1 MNFDN
6 LHLPVEHIYRA
17 VPVPVTAPS
26 SAKYSMAHSQAPSL
40 PQSHA
45 PVYVDPKDRS
55 TWPSIKQ
62 GAQVAVWFSH
72 DLKRS
77 VMRDTEVLIDF
88 LEDGAPV
95 FAWAYVPGL
104 DLARVAAYQQA
115 HPITATST
123 RRRGTQRRFCVRV
136 GKGGHEVID
145 HGLVE
150 ERMIATST
158 KSELARFVA
167 NACNMFTS
175 S

>member
-1 MNFDN
+1 
-6 LHLPVEHIYRA
+6 
-17 VPVPVTAPS
+17 
-26 SAKYSMAHSQAPSL
+26 MAHSPAPSL

-45 PVYVDPKDRS
+45 PVYMDLKDRS
-55 TWPSIKQ
+55 TWPSIKH

-77 VMRDTEVLIDF
+77 VFRDTEVLIDF
-88 LEDGAPV
+88 LEDGARYSRGPT
-95 FAWAYVPGL
+95 FLGSIPLGWRPTSKL
-104 DLARVAAYQQA
+104 TRLFP
-115 HPITATST
+115 HPHGGA
-123 RRRGTQRRFCVRV
+123 RRRFFVRV
-136 GKGGHEVID
+136 GKGSHNVID

-158 KSELARFVA
+158 RPELARFVA